1 MHASSDPPPPAL
13 DEELGAL
20 ELDAELDEELDV
32 TGAGGGDADP
42 EFPPPLLFDP
52 QAERA
57 SATTATPEIAA
68 LVRRA
73 RTLVVPF
80 DDRRPL
86 RRRCVSRHRI
96 HPGAPRKRSSGA
108 ELPVRHLI
116 VARIV
121 VGVRIVAEF
130 DHCLL

>member
-1 MHASSDPPPPAL
+1 MHALSAPPPVE
-13 DEELGAL
+13 EELAAL
-20 ELDAELDEELDV
+20 ELDGAELDEELEV

-42 EFPPPLLFDP
+42 ELPPPLLFDP
-52 QAERA
+52 QAARA

-80 DDRRPL
+80 DDRRSL
-86 RRRCVSRHRI
+86 CRRCVSRHRI
-96 HPGAPRKRSSGA
+96 HPEAARKRSSGA

-121 VGVRIVAEF
+121 VAVRIVAEF